1 MGSTQIHNLHQSS
14 QKCQILNPWSETR
27 DGTQILMDMSQD
39 LILLSHKGNSL
50 ELSVFILYLLDEL
63 IFIQGVNQ
71 ERN

>member
-1 MGSTQIHNLHQSS
+1 
-14 QKCQILNPWSETR
+14 
-27 DGTQILMDMSQD
+27 MDMSPD